1 MTTRKYSLEHKYE
14 WNLSQ
19 VWFFLT
25 TVIHYLNCLDRVVLA
40 HPFWALAA
48 FPVCFFLSLAV
59 GQIQHLSRHL
69 PPSFY
74 IFVVEAGC
82 LQATPIA
89 LMALWVCLLMF
100 PLSAILLIRV
110 TISSPRESSYRC
122 LWLFFF
128 CCQLV
133 YFSIHSTNAFT
144 QATSI
149 KLRNNVKGQQLV
161 DLVQVYSLT
170 SLSRMLTPLF
180 VAL

>member
-1 MTTRKYSLEHKYE
+1 M
-14 WNLSQ
+14 SQ

-25 TVIHYLNCLDRVVLA
+25 TVLHYLNCLDRVVLA

-48 FPVCFFLSLAV
+48 FPVCLFLSLAV
-59 GQIQHLSRHL
+59 GQIERLSCRL

-74 IFVVEAGC
+74 TSVVEAGC
-82 LQATPIA
+82 LQVTHIA
-89 LMALWVCLLMF
+89 LMALWVWLLMF
-100 PLSAILLIRV
+100 PLSAILLISV

-122 LWLFFF
+122 LRLFFF
-128 CCQLV
+128 CCQLG

-149 KLRNNVKGQQLV
+149 KLRNNVKGQWLV

-170 SLSRMLTPLF
+170 SLSRMSSPLF